1 MNEILY
7 HYCTIDTFL
16 NIIKNNKIWLS
27 DIKKSNDKEE
37 CLTCINNV
45 NNKMKK
51 YLATN
56 QELLES
62 WERGFEL
69 GKIVNSSSITFATC
83 FSGSE
88 NLLSQWYRYADNG
101 KGVAIGF
108 DRKILEKLNEIH
120 KYYIRF
126 KKVSYKNNDKYIKSI
141 VEDNIKKLNYKGAFH
156 VAFELIQ
163 NYRLQHPFV
172 KNVGFKEEDEWR
184 VVLCSNIQ
192 SDNRTYC
199 FPQSKEFQ
207 FSKIKY
213 RSTNDKLIPYVEMNF
228 EMVKQSIIKKIWIG
242 PRSEMEAADIF
253 NLMYFCGYYDNL
265 SKGCNEQEPIEII
278 KSKTPYR

>member
-1 MNEILY
+1 
-7 HYCTIDTFL
+7 
-16 NIIKNNKIWLS
+16 
-27 DIKKSNDKEE
+27 
-37 CLTCINNV
+37 
-45 NNKMKK
+45 MKK

-126 KKVSYKNNDKYIKSI
+126 EKVSYKNNDKYIKSI

-156 VAFELIQ
+156 VAFESL
-163 NYRLQHPFV
+163 L
-172 KNVGFKEEDEWR
+172 D
-184 VVLCSNIQ
+184 
-192 SDNRTYC
+192 
-199 FPQSKEFQ
+199 
-207 FSKIKY
+207 FS
-213 RSTNDKLIPYVEMNF
+213 
-228 EMVKQSIIKKIWIG
+228 
-242 PRSEMEAADIF
+242 
-253 NLMYFCGYYDNL
+253 
-265 SKGCNEQEPIEII
+265 
-278 KSKTPYR
+278 